1 MKSIYLDHAA
11 TTPIDLKV
19 QKKMIATMKHVY
31 GNPSS
36 LHIKGIEARQ
46 TIEDARIMMAQTIHA
61 NPSEIYFCSGGTE
74 ATNWAIKGYARLH
87 PEKKEIITTPIEHH
101 ATLHTLDDLEKQGY
115 QISDVPVDDMGFIDL
130 IALEKMIST
139 NTLMVSVIWAN
150 NEIGTIQD
158 IQKIARI
165 CNQKGVICHVDGVQ
179 AFGQVKIDLRKQK
192 IDLLTLS
199 AHKFYGPKG
208 IGMLYIREGILLDHL
223 IAGGRQEFGLR
234 AGTENV
240 LGIVGMSYAA
250 YLANRNLKSYVRQLT
265 DLSVDLYESIR
276 EIAPDVILNGPEIG
290 IQRLSSNLN
299 LSFTDVKSNDLI
311 FQLSERGLYLSAGS
325 ACTSTSIEPSHVLQ
339 AIGTP
344 DSHIHGTIRISFG
357 KDQTLEDNKLII
369 LHLKDALDTL
379 RTDLF

>member
-11 TTPIDLKV
+11 TTPIDLRV
-19 QKKMIATMKHVY
+19 QKKMIAAMKHVY

-46 TIEDARIMMAQTIHA
+46 MVEDARIMMAKSLQAKPEEIH
-61 NPSEIYFCSGGTE
+61 FCSGGTE

-87 PEKKEIITTPIEHH
+87 PDQKEIITTPIEHH
-101 ATLHTLDDLEKQGY
+101 ATLHAIDDLVEQGY
-115 QISDVPVDDMGFIDL
+115 QVSFIPIDDQGFIDL
-130 IALEKMIST
+130 IALKKMISKE
-139 NTLMVSVIWAN
+139 TLMVSVIWAN

-158 IQKIARI
+158 IQKIATI
-165 CNQKGVICHVDGVQ
+165 CHQKDVILHVDGVQ
-179 AFGQVKIDLRKQK
+179 AMGQLNIDLRKQK

-208 IGMLYIREGILLDHL
+208 IGCLFIREGIKLDHL
-223 IAGGRQEFGLR
+223 ISGGRQEFGLR

-250 YLANRNLKSYVRQLT
+250 YLSKRSLRTTIRHLT
-265 DLSVDLYESIR
+265 DLSVDLYEKIR

-290 IQRLSSNLN
+290 ILRLPGNLN
-299 LSFTDVKSNDLI
+299 LSLTGVKSNDLI

-325 ACTSTSIEPSHVLQ
+325 ACTSTSIEPSHVLS

-344 DSHIHGTIRISFG
+344 SSHIHGSIRISFG
-357 KDQTLEDNKLII
+357 KDSALEDNEVIC
-369 LHLKDALDTL
+369 LHLKDALDML
-379 RTDLF
+379 RMDEF